1 MRHRHD
7 TAKLHL
13 PAPAFRHCLFMAVER
28 DTRGRDLDAKS
39 RFNFYPAAPFPTI
52 SWVLHG
58 ELRMVVGEAAGEPS
72 ALGPP
77 IPRLTFAG
85 PHDRPVASWAPGEVH
100 ALTLSVFPDFL
111 KRVVPGMDAY
121 RNRILPL
128 ADVLPEGDLL
138 KACQAVQPGSAP
150 YAQLEAAMAA
160 WRHGSTSGDAF
171 RPRFASWLAS
181 WALRAATTRTGA
193 GLRRMQRQ
201 IRGLTGQSQRDLQ
214 LYARAERAFMAYARR
229 DTEGGPRWDAL
240 ALDAG
245 YADQSHFGR
254 EVRRVTGFSP
264 GYLNWRIENDETI
277 WFYRLME
284 GFHRQTGEI
293 AKG

>member
-1 MRHRHD
+1 
-7 TAKLHL
+7 
-13 PAPAFRHCLFMAVER
+13 MAVER

-58 ELRMVVGEAAGEPS
+58 ELRMVTGETAGEPTE
-72 ALGPP
+72 LGPP

-111 KRVVPGMDAY
+111 ERVAPGMDTC

-128 ADVLPEGDLL
+128 TDVLPEGGLL
-138 KACQAVQPGSAP
+138 SACRAVQPGAAP
-150 YAQLEAAMAA
+150 YAQFEAAMAA
-160 WRHGSTSGDAF
+160 WRHGSTAEDAF

-181 WALRAATTRTGA
+181 LALRATTTRTGA

-201 IRGLTGQSQRDLQ
+201 IRSLTGQSHRELQ
-214 LYARAERAFMAYARR
+214 LYARAERAFIAYARR
-229 DTEGGPRWDAL
+229 DEGRSSWDAL

-245 YADQSHFGR
+245 FADQSHFGR

-264 GYLNWRIENDETI
+264 GLLNWRIENDESF

-284 GFHRQTGEI
+284 GYHSQAAEG
-293 AKG
+293 ADA